1 MMPTGFSVA
10 TGRRNMTE
18 SRSPEFAW
26 EGNDNPNDP
35 SGVARFKVGNELVT
49 VIMQDLPQA
58 LKLFRLIEKACDW
71 QKQQA
76 IDRAISGL
84 TDLLNSYRYD

>member
-1 MMPTGFSVA
+1 
-10 TGRRNMTE
+10 MTE
-18 SRSPEFAW
+18 LQSFEFSW
-26 EGNDNPNDP
+26 EGTDNPSDP
-35 SGVARFKVGNELVT
+35 SGVACFKVGSESVKVL
-49 VIMQDLPQA
+49 MQDLPQA
-58 LKLFRLIEKACDW
+58 LKLFRLIEKACAW